1 MKKILALVLAA
12 VMLSSM
18 LLIGGCGKKDDDDKG
33 AIIQM
38 FLSSMP
44 ATLDPTA
51 AQHGSA
57 DNAKLFGLLY
67 EGLYTINEKG
77 ELKKA
82 LADEV
87 EYYVDARDNYLK
99 LEISLND
106 SRWSDGIVVDGAI
119 MRMATSDRGRINKDF
134 GYLQMIPLN
143 YTDED
148 LKREPH
154 LKVWKENIPDARS
167 TWDPTTQRRSS
178 PYIT

>member
-51 AQHGSA
+51 AQYGSA

-77 ELKKA
+77 E
-82 LADEV
+82 
-87 EYYVDARDNYLK
+87 
-99 LEISLND
+99 
-106 SRWSDGIVVDGAI
+106 
-119 MRMATSDRGRINKDF
+119 
-134 GYLQMIPLN
+134 PL
-143 YTDED
+143 
-148 LKREPH
+148 
-154 LKVWKENIPDARS
+154 
-167 TWDPTTQRRSS
+167 
-178 PYIT
+178 